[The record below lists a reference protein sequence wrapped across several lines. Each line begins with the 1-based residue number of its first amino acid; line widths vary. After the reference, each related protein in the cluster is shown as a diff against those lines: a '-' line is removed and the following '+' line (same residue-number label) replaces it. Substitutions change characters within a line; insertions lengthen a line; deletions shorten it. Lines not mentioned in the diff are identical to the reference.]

1 MRAFRESLFGQL
13 FLGGIVI
20 AIIVAFAIGGMRG
33 GETAFS
39 SECAARVGSACVDP
53 KEFTAA
59 YGLVLSVGLSDR
71 AVQQLDLKRQVA
83 RGLVEREVLLRE
95 AKSLGIS
102 TSEKAIDQE
111 LLSGRT
117 RVSLP
122 ADGRERLAMSL
133 ALCLDDE
140 RSCAPGT
147 VGLRALPVTQK
158 GAFDYARYERVV
170 RRTTGRSPNH
180 FKEMQVREATAERMR
195 ELITEPVRISDEEAF
210 IAMERTQSK
219 AIARLL
225 TAKTAWFERYVRF
238 PGETQLEAFSKEHS
252 TELADAAKAASATF
266 KPGCSVVR
274 EFALKTGGAD
284 SDDAVEKKIRA
295 LLPQL
300 KDAGQ
305 RETLIRKE
313 SDAPSAAL
321 GGRVGCLDERY
332 GPGSDELL
340 TAAGKLEKP
349 GDMSELVRTPL
360 GFHVLWLEDRVSAEN
375 AAALAQSF
383 VTYERASRALGQ
395 DEAQKYAQAVLSAL
409 ATEPSLEQAAEA
421 VATLWLTRGALG
433 PLPRALTDENR
444 PKTDVTAPFT
454 IEDTPLEGLM
464 GAESAAKI
472 VFDMKEPGEITKAP
486 LALRDGVALLQL
498 KEKELYSR
506 EKFAKEKADVV
517 PLLRRRKAEQVLA
530 DYVSALI
537 EKAGSVSYDERYA
550 PAAKPLS
557 TQVPSAG

>member
-1 MRAFRESLFGQL
+1 MRAFRDSLFGQL
-13 FLGGIVI
+13 FLGGIVV
-20 AIIVAFAIGGMRG
+20 AIIVAFAIGGMQG
-33 GETAFS
+33 GGNTFG
-39 SECAARVGSACVDP
+39 SECAARVGDACVDP

-83 RGLVEREVLLRE
+83 RGLVEREVLRRE
-95 AKSLGIS
+95 AESLGIS

-111 LLSGRT
+111 LLSGRA

-140 RSCAPGT
+140 RSCSPGT
-147 VGLRALPVTQK
+147 VGLRALQVMQK

-195 ELITEPVRISDEEAF
+195 ELVTEPVRVSDEEAF
-210 IAMERTQSK
+210 ITMERTQSK

-225 TAKTAWFERYVRF
+225 TAKLAWFERYVRF
-238 PGETQLEAFSKEHS
+238 PSEDYLEAFAKDHAA
-252 TELADAAKAASATF
+252 ELADATKAGAAQF

-284 SDDAVEKKIRA
+284 SDDAVEKKLRA

-300 KDAGQ
+300 KDTGR
-305 RETLIRKE
+305 REALIRKE
-313 SDAPSAAL
+313 SDMPSAVL
-321 GGRVGCLDERY
+321 GGRIGCLDERY
-332 GPGSDELL
+332 GAGSEELL

-349 GDMSELVRTPL
+349 GDMSDLVRTPL
-360 GFHVLWLEDRVSAEN
+360 GFHVLWLEDRVTAEN
-375 AAALAQSF
+375 AEPLAQAHF
-383 VTYERASRALGQ
+383 TYERAARALALE
-395 DEAQKYAQAVLSAL
+395 EARKYTEEVLLTL
-409 ATEPSLEQAAEA
+409 ARDPSLESANESTTAAWLEKGQLGS
-421 VATLWLTRGALG
+421 VA
-433 PLPRALTDENR
+433 RALTDEDR
-444 PKTDVTAPFT
+444 PKTDVTAPFS
-454 IEDTPLEGLM
+454 IEDTPLEGLT
-464 GAESAAKI
+464 GPESAAKI

-486 LALRDGVALLQL
+486 LPLNDGFALLQL
-498 KEKELYSR
+498 KEKDLYTR
-506 EKFAKEKADVV
+506 EKFAKEKDEIL

-530 DYVSALI
+530 DYVAGLI
-537 EKAGSVSYDERYA
+537 DRAGGASYDERYA
-550 PAAKPLS
+550 PSAKTVSAPS
-557 TQVPSAG
+557 PSAG